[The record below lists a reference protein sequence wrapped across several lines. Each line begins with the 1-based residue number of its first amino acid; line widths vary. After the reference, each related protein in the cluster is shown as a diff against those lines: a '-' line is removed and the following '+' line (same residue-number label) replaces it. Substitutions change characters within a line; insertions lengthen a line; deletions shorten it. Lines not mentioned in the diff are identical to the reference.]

1 MKTLRVLL
9 LFAAVI
15 ALNSCAVE
23 EEIDNTKL
31 LTQKTWTYDSVS
43 GYDDFTNQFLDA
55 FLTSSTYKFDED
67 GTYTATLLGQSAG
80 GGTWSFNS
88 DETKITVGANGSD
101 PETWTIITLS
111 ETTLKVSG
119 EDDSALDGTY
129 TLTFK

>member
-31 LTQKTWTYDSVS
+31 LTQKTWTFESIT
-43 GYDDFTNQFLDA
+43 GYDDFTNSFAQALY
-55 FLTSSTYKFDED
+55 TGTTYNFKED
-67 GTYTATLLGQSAG
+67 GTYTAKILGISND
-80 GGTWSFNS
+80 GTWSFNS
-88 DETKITVGANGSD
+88 DETQIVQDAGTSYAV
-101 PETWTIITLS
+101 TWTIKTLS
-111 ETTLKVSG
+111 ETSLVISA
-119 EDDSALDGTY
+119 DDDGALDGTY